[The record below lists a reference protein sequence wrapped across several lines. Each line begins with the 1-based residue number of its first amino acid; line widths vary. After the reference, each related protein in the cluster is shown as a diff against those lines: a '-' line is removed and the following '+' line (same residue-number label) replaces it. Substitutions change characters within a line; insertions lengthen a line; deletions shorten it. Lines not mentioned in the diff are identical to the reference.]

1 MECDKVRKII
11 YEYDNLNLEI
21 PQIYREHLDSCI
33 SCRTF
38 KKALDIVEGGG
49 EFNLPVI
56 EGLEEKC
63 LRGVDSF
70 RADSRGFFINR
81 TLLAA
86 AAVLLV
92 VLTVSITLLAV
103 GNTEKTVVVYLQLYA
118 PEAGE
123 VAVVGDWNNWNP
135 SADVLQDKDGDGR
148 WDIRIRVQAGR
159 EYKYQFLIDGRQ
171 WVPDPNAPI
180 SLNDGFGGEN
190 SVLNI

>member
-11 YEYDNLNLEI
+11 YEYHNLKLTVPE
-21 PQIYREHLDSCI
+21 IYREHLDNCI

-38 KKALDIVEGGG
+38 KKSLDMVEGCG

-63 LRGVDSF
+63 LRGVDSL

-92 VLTVSITLLAV
+92 VFTVSITLMAV
-103 GNTEKTVVVYLQLYA
+103 GNIEKSVVVYLQFYA
-118 PEAGE
+118 PEAKE

-135 SADVLQDKDGDGR
+135 ALDILQDKDGDGR
-148 WDIRIRVQAGR
+148 WEIRIKVRTGR
-159 EYKYQFLIDGRQ
+159 EYRYQFLIDGEQ
-171 WVPDPNAPI
+171 WVPDPDAPI

-190 SVLNI
+190 SILNI

>member
-11 YEYDNLNLEI
+11 YEYHNLKPAFPE
-21 PQIYREHLDSCI
+21 IYREHLDNCI

-38 KKALDIVEGGG
+38 KKALDMVEGGG
-49 EFNLPVI
+49 EFNLPVT

-63 LRGVDSF
+63 LRGVDSI
-70 RADSRGFFINR
+70 RANSRGFFINR

-103 GNTEKTVVVYLQLYA
+103 GNTEKSVVVYLQFYA
-118 PEAGE
+118 PDAGE
-123 VAVVGDWNNWNP
+123 VAVVGDWNDWDP
-135 SADVLQDKDGDGR
+135 ASDVLQDRDGDGR
-148 WDIRIRVQAGR
+148 WDIRIKVQPGR
-159 EYKYQFLIDGRQ
+159 EYRYQFLIDGEQ

-190 SVLNI
+190 SILNI